1 MTMMN
6 LTLERWIPAVRSDGT
21 RDLLGLDDLFAQAH
35 TLSDLAV
42 KPHERIALMRLLLCI
57 TQAALNGPANEEDW
71 EICAPLIQPRVAEYL
86 GKWRS
91 KFELFGDGVRFLQA
105 SNLRPDKSEGEGNP
119 ATKLDLALATGNNST
134 LFDNPA
140 GEVRTVADAR
150 AALSLLTFQCF
161 SPGGRIGVAN
171 WNGRETP
178 GNGSSNHSPCVPSSM
193 LHTLLVGDS
202 LLETIRLNLLTHEII
217 GDVPPRKLGRPI
229 WEQVPAGAGDT
240 AAVDN
245 ATSTYLGR
253 LVPMARSIRLQPDG
267 STIILAN
274 GLDYPLFPAF
284 REATATIIQKKDEL
298 GLLPAS
304 TGRILWRQL
313 GPITVRRK
321 SASDPISGPLA
332 LMHDLK
338 SNEVGVW
345 IGALVTDKAKIEDV
359 VEGFYQI
366 PRLMLDVPGR
376 MAYERS
382 VQYADAAES
391 ALIQAVKQF
400 SSELKIVNPTYD
412 RARQCYWT
420 RVEQSLPLL
429 FTVACKLTTQEELPK
444 SKWGR
449 AVQAAALDAYRQ
461 VCPCQTPRQIQAH
474 ALGLRRL
481 SFNTT
486 SKSAKPKKVIT
497 HE

>member
-1 MTMMN
+1 MN
-6 LTLERWIPAVRSDGT
+6 LTRDPWIPAVRSDGT
-21 RDLLGLDDLFAQAH
+21 RDLFSLDDIFAQAH
-35 TLSDLAV
+35 TLRDLAV

-57 TQAALNGPANEEDW
+57 TQAALDGPANEEAW
-71 EICAPLIQPRVAEYL
+71 ETCRPLIQPRVKDYL
-86 GKWRS
+86 CKWRS
-91 KFELFGDGVRFLQA
+91 KFELFGDGERFLQV
-105 SNLRPDKSEGEGNP
+105 SNLRPGKSEEEGNP
-119 ATKLDLALATGNNST
+119 ATKLDLALATGNNPT
-134 LFDNPA
+134 LFDNAA
-140 GEVRTVADAR
+140 GEVRTVAGAR

-171 WNGRETP
+171 WNGKETP
-178 GNGSSNHSPCVPSSM
+178 GKGSSNHAPCVPSSM
-193 LHTLLVGDS
+193 VHTLLVGDS
-202 LLETIRLNLLTHEII
+202 LLETMRLNLLTHEII

-253 LVPMARSIRLQPDG
+253 LVPLARSIRLQPDG
-267 STIILAN
+267 STMILAN

-284 REATATIIQKKDEL
+284 REATATIIQRKDEL

-304 TGRILWRQL
+304 TGRSLWRQL

-332 LMHDLK
+332 LMHNLQ
-338 SNEVGVW
+338 SNEVGFW

-359 VEGFYQI
+359 VEGFHQI

-382 VQYADAAES
+382 VQHADSAES

-400 SSELKIVNPTYD
+400 AGELKINNPPYD
-412 RARQCYWT
+412 RARQCFWT
-420 RVEQSLPLL
+420 RVEQSLPAL
-429 FTVACKLTTQEELPK
+429 FAVARELTTHEELPK
-444 SKWGR
+444 SKWGQ

-461 VCPCQTPRQIQAH
+461 VCPSQTPRQIQAH

-486 SKSAKPKKVIT
+486 SKSAKPKKEIT